1 MNCPICCK
9 QHTGK
14 CSARCNNKQ
23 CQKLHTKNTCCNC
36 GEKHLLHNCT
46 KMCETACSVNH
57 PSWACCVC
65 IEELAVQRAANGRT
79 LTIEDLKGKRGGLL
93 FHSLEKCLKVKDC
106 QHCGGKFL
114 ANRRDMNLTEED
126 RCVFNIALQMKV
138 DQQVL
143 NGGQE
148 QFYKV
153 GRHTAVKASQI
164 NK

>member
-1 MNCPICCK
+1 
-9 QHTGK
+9 
-14 CSARCNNKQ
+14 
-23 CQKLHTKNTCCNC
+23 
-36 GEKHLLHNCT
+36 
-46 KMCETACSVNH
+46 MCETSCLVDH

-65 IEELAVQRAANGRT
+65 IEELAVQRSANGKS

-93 FHSLEKCLKVKDC
+93 FHTLNKCPNVKDC

-114 ANRRDMNLTEED
+114 AKPNDSGLTEED
-126 RCVFNIALQMKV
+126 RCVFNLELQKKV

-153 GRHTAVKASQI
+153 GRHTAVKANQI